1 MRFIEDTSSST
12 TTTTSTTDLTD
23 TNGNAISSGTAT
35 ISFSGTS
42 KTLSAAYLIDGVDVV
57 ITSGVPMIYLTNITA
72 EITLS
77 GNKMVQQS
85 SSDYF
90 IMCEATNQWG
100 TTGQNGA
107 TVTLDVTSQ
116 DLSDLTSTN
125 AYVGSTSS
133 LTGATGF
140 TVTN

>member
-1 MRFIEDTSSST
+1 
-12 TTTTSTTDLTD
+12 
-23 TNGNAISSGTAT
+23 
-35 ISFSGTS
+35 
-42 KTLSAAYLIDGVDVV
+42 
-57 ITSGVPMIYLTNITA
+57 MIYLTNITA

-77 GNKMVQQS
+77 GNTMVQQS

-116 DLSDLTSTN
+116 DLSDLTSIK
-125 AYVGSTSS
+125 AYVGSTSP
-133 LTGATGF
+133 LTGAAGF
-140 TVTN
+140 IVTN